1 MLEKRTSHPHLTAL
15 GLVAP
20 ACTLF
25 AVFMVYP
32 IVDAAFLSVHRWS
45 GIPNTAMTFVGLDNY
60 RFLVSD
66 PQFRRAMGNVVV
78 FLLQGVLFQGPLA
91 FILALI
97 VTGSIR
103 GARLFKIAY
112 FLPVVLPMTAVG
124 LMWQYLLNTSS
135 GVVNTLLR
143 FVGMESLALD
153 WLGNPEIAIVSV
165 AFVSAWIFAG
175 LNMIVFSA
183 GLVSIPT
190 ELYQAATIDGAD
202 GRRCLLHITLPLM
215 TESFKIYLIL
225 MVTGSL
231 KVFDIVFVM
240 TGGGPNGATDVPST
254 LLYYE
259 AFKYSRFGSGATV
272 GIVVLLLSLAATI
285 ALQAVKRRAER

>member
-1 MLEKRTSHPHLTAL
+1 MLEKRTNHPHLTAL

-97 VTGSIR
+97 VTGPIR

-124 LMWQYLLNTSS
+124 LMWQYLLNTSN

-190 ELYQAATIDGAD
+190 ELYQAATIDGA
-202 GRRCLLHITLPLM
+202 GGGRCLLHITLPLM
-215 TESFKIYLIL
+215 TQSFKIYLIL

-259 AFKYSRFGSGATV
+259 AFKYSRFGSGAAV

>member
-1 MLEKRTSHPHLTAL
+1 MIEKRTKHPELTAL
-15 GLVAP
+15 GLIAP
-20 ACTLF
+20 AFVLF
-25 AVFMVYP
+25 SICVLYP
-32 IVDAAFLSVHRWS
+32 IIDAGILSMHRWN
-45 GIPNTAMTFVGLDNY
+45 GIPSTPISFTGFDNY
-60 RFLVSD
+60 RFLFTDSR
-66 PQFRRAMGNVVV
+66 FWRAMRNVGV
-78 FLLQGVLFQGPLA
+78 FLLQGLFFQGPLA
-91 FILALI
+91 FVLALI
-97 VTGSIR
+97 VTSSTR
-103 GARLFKIAY
+103 AARLLKIAY

-143 FVGMESLALD
+143 FLNMESFALD
-153 WLGNPEIAIVSV
+153 WLGSPRIAIFSV

-175 LNMIVFSA
+175 LNMIIFSA
-183 GLVSIPT
+183 GLVSIPQ
-190 ELYQAATIDGAD
+190 ELYQAAAIDGV
-202 GRRCLLHITLPLM
+202 GGGGCLRHITLPLM
-215 TESFKIYLIL
+215 IESFKIYLIL

-259 AFKYSRFGSGATV
+259 AFKYSRFGSGASV

-285 ALQAVKRRAER
+285 AFNAFKRRTVS